1 MQFQKT
7 SKHPAL
13 KKYNNNNNI
22 NNHGIV
28 YILLILELCNNMLSL
43 LFKESLN
50 EAVGQQ
56 TTFRDAVI
64 AQLLEQNGC
73 WTR

>member
-43 LFKESLN
+43 LFKESLK
-50 EAVGQQ
+50 EAVG
-56 TTFRDAVI
+56 
-64 AQLLEQNGC
+64 
-73 WTR
+73 